1 MAKLIQ
7 YRNLIPQALYFCIT
21 TTSDVKAYI
30 VLIHKFHCGFIN
42 IARLLANINAADTSD
57 YWPNT
62 VKLWPTT
69 SSYSSFKKSNTHNIS
84 E

>member
-1 MAKLIQ
+1 M
-7 YRNLIPQALYFCIT
+7 IPHALYFCIT
-21 TTSDVKAYI
+21 STSDVKANI
-30 VLIHKFHCGFIN
+30 VLIHQFHCGFIN

-57 YWPNT
+57 YWPDT

-69 SSYSSFKKSNTHNIS
+69 TSYSLYKKSNTHNIP